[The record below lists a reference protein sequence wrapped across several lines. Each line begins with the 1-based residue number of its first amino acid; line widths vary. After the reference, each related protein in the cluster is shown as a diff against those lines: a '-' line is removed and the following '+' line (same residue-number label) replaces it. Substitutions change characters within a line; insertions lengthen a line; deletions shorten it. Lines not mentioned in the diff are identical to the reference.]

1 MFKDLYN
8 KIEEYAETNNVTI
21 TELIE
26 KNKLEEEQ
34 KKFINT
40 NLGKAVN
47 TGVNIGLRAILPNC
61 LEDEIIAIKDSLITD
76 GFSAALNTA
85 IEETTNL
92 GKSLVGIFTGNFE
105 NISQIQETVKKGGL
119 IDTIS
124 GLLDKGINLAK
135 KQGFIS
141 QGIASAIK
149 KGKNAIL
156 DSIETNIDNTLTEQ
170 IKSIEKIDG
179 YIEKWKQYYNEKN
192 FANMEYQYNKIK
204 KYLSNVIPLENTLNK
219 AQTVKNL
226 HELIK
231 NNGKNFQLTDE
242 QVELAKMLI

>member
-1 MFKDLYN
+1 MLKDLYN
-8 KIEEYAETNNVTI
+8 KVEEYAETNNVTI

-47 TGVNIGLRAILPNC
+47 TGVNIGLRAILPNF

-76 GFSAALNTA
+76 GFSAALDTA

-105 NISQIQETVKKGGL
+105 NISQIQEAVKKGGL

-156 DSIETNIDNTLTEQ
+156 DSIETNIDNSLTEQ

-204 KYLSNVIPLENTLNK
+204 KYLSNVIPLENTLK
-219 AQTVKNL
+219 QAKTVENL

>member
-1 MFKDLYN
+1 MLKNLYN
-8 KIEEYAETNNVTI
+8 KVEEYAEANNVTVS
-21 TELIE
+21 ELIE

-40 NLGKAVN
+40 KLGKAVN
-47 TGVNIGLRAILPNC
+47 IGVNIGLKAILPNC
-61 LEDEIIAIKDSLITD
+61 VEDEIIAIKDSLITD
-76 GFSAALNTA
+76 GFSAAVNTA

-105 NISQIQETVKKGGL
+105 NISQIQEAVKKGGL

-124 GLLDKGINLAK
+124 GLLDTGIDLAK
-135 KQGFIS
+135 KQGIIS
-141 QGIASAIK
+141 KGIASAVK

-156 DSIETNIDNTLTEQ
+156 DSIESNIDNTLTDQ

-192 FANMEYQYNKIK
+192 FKNMEYQYNKIK
-204 KYLSNVIPLENTLNK
+204 KYITNVVPLENTLE
-219 AQTVKNL
+219 QVKIVENL

-242 QVELAKMLI
+242 QVELAKMLV